1 VEYRKNVRDGVA
13 DMATP
18 VIMPRQGQTVE
29 SCIIGEWHKKRG
41 DRVKTGDILFTYETD
56 KAVFEE
62 EAKVEGTILEI
73 FFEEGE
79 DVPVLTNVCVIG
91 EEGEDCSEFNP
102 KLQEEDLTSRQGD
115 IHTQESASGD
125 NGKLENMRSHPGVN
139 IADIKKGYEISVP
152 TEEDAKRLKIS
163 PRAKN
168 LASRTGVDYRHA
180 DPTGPYGRI
189 IERDITAL
197 QETGPRV
204 TLAAQAEYKDLPVG
218 SVSTGTGV
226 GGRITT
232 RDLEVASLPGVSIEG
247 EEYEDRK
254 PSTIR
259 RVIAESMY
267 RSLTTTAQLTL
278 NTSFDATEILNYRQ
292 KIKESQEKLGLE
304 NITINDMILYAVSRI
319 LLKYRELNAHLLGDT
334 IRLFTH
340 VNMGVAVDTERGLMV
355 PTVFHA
361 DIKPLNELS
370 GEVVRLSDM
379 CRKGTVNPDYLQGG
393 TFTVTNLGTLGIESF
408 TPVLNPPQTG
418 ILGVCAITRKEKERD
433 GENIYYPAL
442 GLSLTFDHRAIDGAP
457 AARFLRDL
465 VTALENFPI
474 LLAE

>member
-1 VEYRKNVRDGVA
+1 
-13 DMATP
+13 MATP

-41 DRVKTGDILFTYETD
+41 DKVKTGDILFTYETD

-62 EAKVEGTILEI
+62 EAKVDGTILEI

-91 EEGEDCSEFNP
+91 EEGEDYSEFNP
-102 KLQEEDLTSRQGD
+102 KIQEADLTSGQTD

-125 NGKLENMRSHPGVN
+125 NGKLENMRSDPGVN
-139 IADIKKGYEISVP
+139 IADSKKAWEISVLC
-152 TEEDAKRLKIS
+152 EEDAKRLKIS

-168 LASRTGVDYRHA
+168 LASRAGVDYRYA
-180 DPTGPYGRI
+180 NPTGPHGRI

-197 QETGPRV
+197 QETGPKV
-204 TLAAQAEYKDLPVG
+204 TPAAQAEYGNLPMG
-218 SVSTGTGV
+218 SVQRGTGI

-232 RDLEVASLPGVSIEG
+232 RDLKDAPMPGVSIEG
-247 EEYEDRK
+247 KEYEDRK
-254 PSTIR
+254 LSTIR
-259 RVIAESMY
+259 SIIAESMY

-278 NTSFDATEILNYRQ
+278 NSSFDATEILNYRQ
-292 KIKESQEKLGLE
+292 KIKESQEKLGLA
-304 NITINDMILYAVSRI
+304 NITINDMIVYAVSRM
-319 LLKYRELNAHLLGDT
+319 LLKHRELNAHFLGDT

-361 DIKPLNELS
+361 DTKSLNELS
-370 GEVVRLSDM
+370 AEVVRLGDM

-418 ILGVCAITRKEKERD
+418 ILGVCTITRKVKERD

-457 AARFLRDL
+457 AARFLKDL
-465 VTALENFPI
+465 VTALESFPL